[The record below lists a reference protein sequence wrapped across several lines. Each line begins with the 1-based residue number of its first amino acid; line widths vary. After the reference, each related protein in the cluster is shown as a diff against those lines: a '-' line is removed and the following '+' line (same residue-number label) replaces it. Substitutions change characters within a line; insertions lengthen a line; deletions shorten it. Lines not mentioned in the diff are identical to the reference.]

1 MDILNDDRDEVV
13 NTTHRYN
20 HYCRAISKDGRK
32 CSLYSPHEGRHKP
45 KYGTEKDRLGVDE

>member
-20 HYCRAISKDGRK
+20 HYCRAISKDGR
-32 CSLYSPHEGRHKP
+32 SARYILLTRVGISRSTVP
-45 KYGTEKDRLGVDE
+45 KKIA